1 MKKIIFTM
9 ALTALIIGCSSTS
22 SKHGGKDGDAEIGF
36 NMPNGSLILVVDG
49 DGEFVSIKSS
59 ASAQVLSDTPAGKEA
74 AVTVAKAR
82 AKRNIAEFMSDQIK
96 SSDVISLIANAT
108 QNENTYAQHVA
119 EKIITNSQALLRGAY
134 VSKQS
139 IEDDA
144 LLVEISITQVSVTG
158 SKSLRN
164 QIRGN

>member
-1 MKKIIFTM
+1 MKKIIFAA
-9 ALTALIIGCSSTS
+9 ALTALMIGCSSTS
-22 SKHGGKDGDAEIGF
+22 PKHGSKGGDAEMGF
-36 NMPNGSLILVVDG
+36 NLPNGSLLLVVDG

-74 AVTVAKAR
+74 SVTVAKAR

-96 SSDVISLIANAT
+96 SSDVISQISNAT
-108 QNENTYAQHVA
+108 QDDNTYAQHVA
-119 EKIITNSQALLRGAY
+119 EKISTNSQALLRGAY

-139 IEDDA
+139 IEDDT
-144 LLVEISITQVSVTG
+144 LLVEVTITQASVSG

-164 QIRGN
+164 QMRGN